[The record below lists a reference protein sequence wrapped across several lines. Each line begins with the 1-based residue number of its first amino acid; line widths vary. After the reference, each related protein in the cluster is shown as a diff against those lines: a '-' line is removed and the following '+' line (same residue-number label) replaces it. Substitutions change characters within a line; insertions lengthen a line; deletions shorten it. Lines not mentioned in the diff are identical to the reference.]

1 MMAEDTPDRYQEAVE
16 LIQRAPYVAGESL
29 LQRRLCVTYAEAEVL
44 LARMER
50 DGYVAAK
57 CVDSRYREVLAWKE

>member
-1 MMAEDTPDRYQEAVE
+1 MREEDTPDRYPEAVQ
-16 LIQRAPYVAGESL
+16 LVRRVPYCAGESL
-29 LQRRLCVTYAEAEVL
+29 LQRRLRVTYAEAEVL

-57 CVDSRYREVLAWKE
+57 CVDGRYREVLAWKE